1 VWEGK
6 QIVSADWVKQS
17 LTPAMD
23 AGDGWKYGFQWW
35 LLPHGNPQRMMFA
48 GLGFGGQ
55 TVQVVPEENVIM
67 VFTGWNI
74 LGNTNSI
81 ERDPI
86 KRILPAVRPHDCALA
101 IH

>member
-1 VWEGK
+1 MAFSG
-6 QIVSADWVKQS
+6 
-17 LTPAMD
+17 
-23 AGDGWKYGFQWW
+23 G
-35 LLPHGNPQRMMFA
+35 LLPHGNPQRLMFA

-55 TVQVVPEENVIM
+55 TVQVVPEENLIM

-86 KRILPAVRPHDCALA
+86 KCILPGLRPHGCALG